1 MQNSIVWQQQGICS
15 LTPSLLSLL
24 WGPRWWMRSRD
35 KHLFTHLRVQ
45 MQPSSGVT
53 APPVPAI
60 YSGSHKWQMPMCSSP
75 WDARCV
81 KNLVLAQTLHGQ
93 CHGQIQ
99 LLPPCGW
106 GEHKPGWFTQCDW
119 PPRNTLALLHQIVLH
134 TPFLSPMK
142 HLVLIFNCSVYSGS
156 ALTLWKSPEE
166 ISLICTFLEL
176 TPTVYNSTSILGP
189 RNEHFFSST
198 IGVSDA
204 DTLRKKVVPI
214 RPHFLISNLSQI
226 SQVCF
231 FTISV
236 SISVGDLAEWFSN
249 FSLYYNH
256 QGSL

>member
-1 MQNSIVWQQQGICS
+1 MTCNNMKFKDNPKG
-15 LTPSLLSLL
+15 L
-24 WGPRWWMRSRD
+24 
-35 KHLFTHLRVQ
+35 KN
-45 MQPSSGVT
+45 VT
-53 APPVPAI
+53 
-60 YSGSHKWQMPMCSSP
+60 Y
-75 WDARCV
+75 
-81 KNLVLAQTLHGQ
+81 TL
-93 CHGQIQ
+93 CN
-99 LLPPCGW
+99 
-106 GEHKPGWFTQCDW
+106 EK
-119 PPRNTLALLHQIVLH
+119 
-134 TPFLSPMK
+134 
-142 HLVLIFNCSVYSGS
+142 
-156 ALTLWKSPEE
+156 KSPEE